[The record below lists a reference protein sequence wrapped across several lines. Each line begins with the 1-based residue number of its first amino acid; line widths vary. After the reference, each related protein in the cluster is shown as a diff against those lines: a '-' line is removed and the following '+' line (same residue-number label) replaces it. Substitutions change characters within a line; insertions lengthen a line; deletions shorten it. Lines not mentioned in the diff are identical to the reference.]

1 MSNISTTLTAKL
13 QNPIAFTIPVFGGIK
28 ISESVVVSWIL
39 MAIIMAAVLL
49 STRHLKADHPGRIQS
64 LLELAVSWLNNF
76 TKDNIGEHWR
86 HFAPW
91 LGSVAVYI
99 ACANI
104 SGIIGLTPP
113 TKDVSVT
120 AALAL
125 TSVFLIYGSS
135 FRFLGVK
142 GGFHKFLEPLSL
154 LAPIN
159 IMEIAIRPLSLCMR
173 LFGNVLGSFV
183 IMELIKIICPAVIP
197 AVFSLYFDLF
207 DGLIQ
212 TIVFVF
218 LTALFTGDAL
228 ERNEVQAKSSK

>member
-1 MSNISTTLTAKL
+1 MSNIQGALTEKL
-13 QNPIAFTIPVFGGIK
+13 QNATAFTIPVFGGIK
-28 ISESVVVSWIL
+28 VAESVVVSWIL
-39 MAIIMAAVLL
+39 IAMIMIIVLL
-49 STRHLKADHPGRIQS
+49 ATRHLKADRPGRLQA
-64 LLELAVSWLNNF
+64 LLELAVDGLNNF
-76 TKDNIGEHWR
+76 TKENIGTHWR

-91 LGSVAVYI
+91 LGSVAIYI
-99 ACANI
+99 ACANL

-125 TSVFLIYGSS
+125 TSVFLIYGGS
-135 FRFLGVK
+135 FRFLGMRK
-142 GGFHKFLEPLSL
+142 GLHKFAEPLPL
-154 LAPIN
+154 LTPIN
-159 IMEIAIRPLSLCMR
+159 VLEIAIRPLSLCMR
-173 LFGNVLGSFV
+173 LFGNVLGSFI
-183 IMELIKIICPAVIP
+183 IMELIKTVLPVVAP

-228 ERNEVQAKSSK
+228 ELD

>member
-1 MSNISTTLTAKL
+1 MSNIQGALTEKL
-13 QNPIAFTIPVFGGIK
+13 QNATAFTIPVFGGIK
-28 ISESVVVSWIL
+28 VAESVVVSWIL
-39 MAIIMAAVLL
+39 MAMIMIIVLL
-49 STRHLKADHPGRIQS
+49 ATRHLKADRPGRLQA
-64 LLELAVSWLNNF
+64 LLELAVDGLNNF
-76 TKDNIGEHWR
+76 TKENIGTHWR

-91 LGSVAVYI
+91 LGSVAIYI
-99 ACANI
+99 ACANL

-125 TSVFLIYGSS
+125 TSVFLIYGGS
-135 FRFLGVK
+135 FRFLGMRK
-142 GGFHKFLEPLSL
+142 GLHKFAEPLPL
-154 LAPIN
+154 LTPIN
-159 IMEIAIRPLSLCMR
+159 VLEIAIRPLSLCMR
-173 LFGNVLGSFV
+173 LFGNVLGSFI
-183 IMELIKIICPAVIP
+183 IMELIKTVLPVVAP

-228 ERNEVQAKSSK
+228 ELD

>member
-1 MSNISTTLTAKL
+1 LSNIQGALTEKL
-13 QNPIAFTIPVFGGIK
+13 QNATAFTIPVFGGIK
-28 ISESVVVSWIL
+28 VAESVVVSWIL
-39 MAIIMAAVLL
+39 MAMIMIIVLL
-49 STRHLKADHPGRIQS
+49 ATRHLKADRPGRLQA
-64 LLELAVSWLNNF
+64 LLELAVDGLNNF
-76 TKDNIGEHWR
+76 TKENIGTHWR

-91 LGSVAVYI
+91 LGSVAIYI
-99 ACANI
+99 ACANL

-125 TSVFLIYGSS
+125 TSVFLIYGGS
-135 FRFLGVK
+135 FRFLGMRK
-142 GGFHKFLEPLSL
+142 GLHKFAEPLPL
-154 LAPIN
+154 LTPIN
-159 IMEIAIRPLSLCMR
+159 VLEIAIRPLSLCMR
-173 LFGNVLGSFV
+173 LFGNVLGSFI
-183 IMELIKIICPAVIP
+183 IMELIKTVLPVVAP

-228 ERNEVQAKSSK
+228 ELD

>member
-1 MSNISTTLTAKL
+1 MSNIQGALTEKL
-13 QNPIAFTIPVFGGIK
+13 QNATAFTIPVFGGIK
-28 ISESVVVSWIL
+28 VAESVVVSWIL
-39 MAIIMAAVLL
+39 MAMIMVIVLL
-49 STRHLKADHPGRIQS
+49 STRHLKAEHPGRLQS
-64 LLELAVSWLNNF
+64 LLELAVGGLNNF
-76 TKDNIGEHWR
+76 TKENIGTHWR

-99 ACANI
+99 ACANL

-125 TSVFLIYGSS
+125 TSVFLIYGGS
-135 FRFLGVK
+135 FRFLGARR
-142 GGFHKFLEPLSL
+142 GFHKFAEPLPL
-154 LAPIN
+154 LTPIN
-159 IMEIAIRPLSLCMR
+159 VLEIAIRPLSLCMR
-173 LFGNVLGSFV
+173 LFGNVLGSFI
-183 IMELIKIICPAVIP
+183 IMELIKTVLPVVAP

-228 ERNEVQAKSSK
+228 ELD

>member
-1 MSNISTTLTAKL
+1 MSNISAALTVKL
-13 QNPIAFTIPVFGGIK
+13 QNATAFTIPVFGGIK
-28 ISESVVVSWIL
+28 VAESVVVSWIL
-39 MAIIMAAVLL
+39 MALIMVAVLL
-49 STRHLKADHPGRIQS
+49 STRHLKADHPGRLQS
-64 LLELAVSWLNNF
+64 LLELAVGGLNNF
-76 TKDNIGEHWR
+76 TKDNIGTYWR

-91 LGSVAVYI
+91 LGSVAIYI
-99 ACANI
+99 ACANL

-113 TKDVSVT
+113 TKDVSVA

-125 TSVFLIYGSS
+125 TSVFLIYGGS

-142 GGFHKFLEPLSL
+142 GGFHKFLEPLAL

-159 IMEIAIRPLSLCMR
+159 VMEIAIRPLSLCMR
-173 LFGNVLGSFV
+173 LFGNVLGSFI
-183 IMELIKIICPAVIP
+183 IMELIKAVLPVVVPAM
-197 AVFSLYFDLF
+197 FSLYFDLF

-228 ERNEVQAKSSK
+228 ELD

>member
-1 MSNISTTLTAKL
+1 MSNIQTALISKL
-13 QNPIAFTIPVFGGIK
+13 QNAIAFTIPAFGGIK
-28 ISESVVVSWIL
+28 VAESVVVSWIL
-39 MAIIMAAVLL
+39 MALIMVIVLL
-49 STRHLKADHPGRIQS
+49 STRHLKPDHPGRLQS
-64 LLELAVSWLNNF
+64 LLELAVGGLNNF
-76 TKDNIGEHWR
+76 TKDNIGTHWR

-91 LGSVAVYI
+91 LGTVAVYI
-99 ACANI
+99 ACANL

-125 TSVFLIYGSS
+125 TSVFLIYGGS
-135 FRFLGVK
+135 FRFLGIRR
-142 GGFHKFLEPLSL
+142 GIHKFAEPLPL
-154 LAPIN
+154 LAPLN
-159 IMEIAIRPLSLCMR
+159 VLEIAIRPLSLCMR
-173 LFGNVLGSFV
+173 LFGNVLGSFI
-183 IMELIKIICPAVIP
+183 IMELIKTVLPVVAP

-228 ERNEVQAKSSK
+228 ELN

>member
-1 MSNISTTLTAKL
+1 MSNIQTALIGKL
-13 QNPIAFTIPVFGGIK
+13 QNVTAFTIPIFGGIK
-28 ISESVVVSWIL
+28 VAESVVVSWIL
-39 MAIIMAAVLL
+39 MTLIIVVVLL
-49 STRHLKADHPGRIQS
+49 STRHLKPDHPGRLQS
-64 LLELAVSWLNNF
+64 LLELAIGGLNNF
-76 TKDNIGEHWR
+76 TKDNIGIHWR

-91 LGSVAVYI
+91 LGTVAIYI
-99 ACANI
+99 ACANL

-125 TSVFLIYGSS
+125 TSVFLIYGGS
-135 FRFLGVK
+135 FRFLGIRK
-142 GGFHKFLEPLSL
+142 GFHKFAEPLPL

-159 IMEIAIRPLSLCMR
+159 VLEIAIRPLSLCMR
-173 LFGNVLGSFV
+173 LFGNVLGSFI
-183 IMELIKIICPAVIP
+183 IMELIKTVLPVVAP

-228 ERNEVQAKSSK
+228 ELN